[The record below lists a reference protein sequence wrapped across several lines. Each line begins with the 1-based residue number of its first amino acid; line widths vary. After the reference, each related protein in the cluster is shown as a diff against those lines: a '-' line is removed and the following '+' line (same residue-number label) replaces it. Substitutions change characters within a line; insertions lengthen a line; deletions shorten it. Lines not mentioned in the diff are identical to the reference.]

1 MIHLTS
7 QCKIHAVIYRV
18 IWWTIQNTI
27 NIAIQSTITE
37 AIHSQDDAKF
47 DSTEAVAWRWFVKK
61 RYS

>member
-1 MIHLTS
+1 M
-7 QCKIHAVIYRV
+7 HAVIYRV

-37 AIHSQDDAKF
+37 ATHSQDDAKF
-47 DSTEAVAWRWFVKK
+47 DSTEAVARRWFVKK